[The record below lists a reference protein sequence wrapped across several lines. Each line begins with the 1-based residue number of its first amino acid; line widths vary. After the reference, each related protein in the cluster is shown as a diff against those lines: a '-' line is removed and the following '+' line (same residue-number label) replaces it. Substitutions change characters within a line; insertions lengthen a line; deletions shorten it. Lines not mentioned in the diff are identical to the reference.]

1 MKITR
6 MLIIN
11 FLIAAAL
18 CLSACGDT
26 GNAQIASAV
35 SGPADTAQSGSGP
48 ADTAQ
53 SVSEPADTAP
63 SGSAGQP
70 TADSNSGQPAADG
83 GSRIKMDV
91 PSGSRPGSRLEDFTF
106 TGFDGES
113 RSLYETLQEKDMV
126 LINIW
131 ATWCGPCRMEF
142 PYMEEAYEEY
152 KDRIEIFALSCEP
165 GDTDET
171 LEAFAGELGLTFPMG
186 RDTAGLSNTFR
197 VNAIPTSIVIDRF
210 GTICFIEA
218 GSQTSADNFRRLFSA
233 FLGDDYTES
242 ALLTEI
248 PPEPAADAQSK
259 GGIRVYTLS
268 FKDQNDDPVKDVTV
282 NVCDDASCTPM
293 TSNSRG
299 IVRFI
304 QPGFAYHIQVVGVPA
319 GYSYDGGSEVY
330 LDADGGITKFLITK
344 Q

>member
-6 MLIIN
+6 MLIIS
-11 FLIAAAL
+11 FLTVTAL

-26 GNAQIASAV
+26 GNTQIASA
-35 SGPADTAQSGSGP
+35 GGG
-48 ADTAQ
+48 
-53 SVSEPADTAP
+53 PADTAP
-63 SGSAGQP
+63 SV
-70 TADSNSGQPAADG
+70 NSGQSAGDG
-83 GSRIKMDV
+83 GSRINMDV
-91 PSGSRPGSRLEDFTF
+91 PSGSRLGRRLEDFKF

-113 RSLYETLQEKDMV
+113 HSLYETLQEKNMV

-131 ATWCGPCRMEF
+131 ATWCSPCRMEF

-152 KDRIEIFALSCEP
+152 KDQIEIFALSCEP
-165 GDTDET
+165 DDTDET

-186 RDTAGLSNTFR
+186 RDSADLSNTFR
-197 VNAIPTSIVIDRF
+197 ANAIPTSIVIDRF

-218 GSQTSADNFRRLFSA
+218 GSQTSADNFRRLFDA
-233 FLGDDYTES
+233 FLGDNYTES

-268 FKDQNDDPVKDVTV
+268 FKDQNGAPVKDVTV

-293 TSNSRG
+293 TSNSWG
-299 IVRFI
+299 IIRFI

-319 GYSYDGGSEVY
+319 GYNYDGDAEVS